1 MAIAYPIPTPYQSPS
16 MGGSPNIAPGKVG
29 PAVSQDQVWNE
40 NWNKYWN
47 IGYNAAQNTKGA
59 TPVYSY
65 GNLPGARQ
73 GFEAGVQEYYKRYPV
88 KSSGSAT
95 NSANKSNTP
104 APSPQ
109 SPSPQNTNPQPSGPS
124 PDDIAY
130 QKMIEEQNRLRNQ
143 ISSGWDEYISSLDR
157 QLNEGLPAQQGNLT
171 GIVNNQFQQGLGS
184 LGVSRDTGLTNL
196 QGERESLEANQSKN
210 LRDLAENLRNMFMA
224 GNVYLGSRGA
234 GDSSASNMYSYALG
248 KVGTKA
254 RSDVMNQTSQQMA
267 EIGRRETNLNT
278 IYEQE
283 KRNLET
289 ERDNKIYEIANWFET
304 QKNALLSQ
312 KGQAGLQKS
321 QDLANLTKDLLNQAM
336 TALQNVQNQIAQR
349 NQALDSWAIS
359 NAQNINQLK
368 SNLQQVGTFKANLPQ
383 GQLTGGTPQI
393 SGGNVYTPI
402 NWSTNTSNEERD
414 IWGNIIR

>member
-1 MAIAYPIPTPYQSPS
+1 MAIYLPLTNVGVGSNYPTWPAQANIPQPVRQA
-16 MGGSPNIAPGKVG
+16 MGNAVEWVGGKLGIPETGISEAIAGG
-29 PAVSQDQVWNE
+29 P
-40 NWNKYWN
+40 
-47 IGYNAAQNTKGA
+47 TKKTNQATATAPTETKKSLGA
-59 TPVYSY
+59 
-65 GNLPGARQ
+65 
-73 GFEAGVQEYYKRYPV
+73 
-88 KSSGSAT
+88 SGSW
-95 NSANKSNTP
+95 SNDTINNMVSRGGYDLKTAQQVYAADP
-104 APSPQ
+104 TRFENEFSNNALLDAQ
-109 SPSPQNTNPQPSGPS
+109 RR
-124 PDDIAY
+124 Y
-130 QKMIEEQNRLRNQ
+130 EEEQNRLRNQ

-336 TALQNVQNQIAQR
+336 TALQNVQSQVNER